1 MAFLT
6 DYPDLSAGKRT
17 LSRDEYLCRAA
28 EFAADKRHT
37 RKVSDADVRLLR
49 ADRKRRREILDDLA
63 QTKTVEQWA
72 EILGVSKACV
82 EKIMDGVTYKDVR

>member
-1 MAFLT
+1 MAFQT
-6 DYPDLSAGKRT
+6 DYPEISSGKRT
-17 LSRDEYLCRAA
+17 LSRDEYLCRAS

-49 ADRKRRREILDDLA
+49 ADRKRRREILDELA

-72 EILGVSKACV
+72 EALGVSKACV
-82 EKIMDGVTYKDVR
+82 EKILDGTTYRDIG